1 MNTTFYR
8 IDEIYIDY
16 LKQAEIDARGFTT
29 VPNVSYANNDK
40 FVFGTVLDID
50 NISYFVPVSSYD
62 KNQADN
68 MLIQVKDKGNIKTV
82 GSLRFNYMIPV
93 PVKCLKPL
101 DFSAL
106 SPDYRMLVEKELRF
120 CKKNKAAI
128 FKKVEKTYYR
138 VLNKV
143 NDELTRNSCDFK
155 LLEIKC
161 KEYN

>member
-1 MNTTFYR
+1 
-8 IDEIYIDY
+8 
-16 LKQAEIDARGFTT
+16 
-29 VPNVSYANNDK
+29 
-40 FVFGTVLDID
+40 
-50 NISYFVPVSSYD
+50 
-62 KNQADN
+62 

-101 DFSAL
+101 DFSTL

-128 FKKVEKTYYR
+128 FKKAEKTYYR
-138 VLNKV
+138 VVNKV

-161 KEYN
+161 KEYV